1 MFVMLFATVYL
12 CSSSLLSAKFTCCLH
27 NFDALAIFGFPVGRF
42 FFSALF
48 LSYFFSISFSLPY
61 THTFNVLLYATD
73 CVLYAVGK
81 PVYHKSTNVTYGSW
95 LKDSHPRNKEMAEK
109 IWTTYE
115 THHNIIYE
123 FADKTSFR
131 NNQANDL
138 RLKSPGFQVCSCFE
152 MLSLSIC
159 VHCFMCVHVCLYMH
173 QKHFVWWIRYAASL
187 FTENTI

>member
-1 MFVMLFATVYL
+1 MRWLYSV
-12 CSSSLLSAKFTCCLH
+12 SLL
-27 NFDALAIFGFPVGRF
+27 DDF
-42 FFSALF
+42 FFSTL
-48 LSYFFSISFSLPY
+48 LYFFPSLY
-61 THTFNVLLYATD
+61 HSHILTLLMFFCMMTTD

-152 MLSLSIC
+152 MLSLLIC
-159 VHCFMCVHVCLYMH
+159 VYCFMCVHVCLCICIRITLSGEYDMVH
-173 QKHFVWWIRYAASL
+173 RLNQKYHLIYFILKY
-187 FTENTI
+187 FI